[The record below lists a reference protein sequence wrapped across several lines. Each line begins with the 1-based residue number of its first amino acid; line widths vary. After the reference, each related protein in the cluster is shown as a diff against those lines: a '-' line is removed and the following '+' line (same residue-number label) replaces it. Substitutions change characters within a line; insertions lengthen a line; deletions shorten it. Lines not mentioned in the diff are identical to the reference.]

1 MTAAAK
7 ALHIR
12 LPPLPS
18 IKDVIRLYKLRAL
31 KELSQNFLMEPR
43 LIDKIVRAAGHIQN
57 HVVCEVGPGPGG
69 ITRSIIQKAP
79 RKLIL
84 VEKDGRF
91 IPTLELV
98 ADACKDK
105 VDVDI
110 IRDDILKINIAQYIP
125 SDTKVD
131 WFETPPPINLIGNL
145 PFSVSTILMI
155 RWLEMISKQ
164 EGPWSFGRVRMTLTF
179 QKEVAE
185 RMAANISHPQRC
197 RLSVMCQNWCNVN
210 YKFDIP
216 GDAFLPKPDVDV
228 GVVTLTPLKHPII
241 KLPFKLVEKV
251 VRQIFS
257 MRQKYS
263 IRGAQTLFPE
273 EVREEMALRMYKMAE
288 IDPVTRPFQ
297 IANTEFQRICEAYNE
312 IIQKYPE
319 FENYDYRAP
328 KKKSTADDN
337 LVEQPT
343 GDPQLCL

>member
-1 MTAAAK
+1 MAAAK
-7 ALHIR
+7 KTLQIR

-31 KELSQNFLMEPR
+31 RELSQNFLMEPR
-43 LIDKIVRAAGHIQN
+43 LIDKIVNAAGNIEN

-69 ITRSIIQKAP
+69 ITRSIIQRAP

-84 VEKDGRF
+84 IEKDRRF
-91 IPTLELV
+91 LPSLELI
-98 ADACKDK
+98 ADACSDK

-110 IRDDILKINIAQYIP
+110 ISGDILKTDIAQYFP
-125 SDTKVD
+125 NDVKTD
-131 WFETPPPINLIGNL
+131 WLDSPPPINLIGNL
-145 PFSVSTILMI
+145 PFSVSTILII

-164 EGPWSFGRVRMTLTF
+164 EGPWAFGRTRMTLTF

-185 RMAANISHPQRC
+185 RMAARILSSQRC
-197 RLSVMCQNWCNVN
+197 RLSVMCQNWCTVK
-210 YKFDIP
+210 YKFDIS
-216 GDAFLPKPDVDV
+216 GAAFLPKPDVDV

-241 KLPFKLVEKV
+241 KQPFKLVEKV

-273 EVREEMALRMYKMAE
+273 DIREEMALRMYKMAD

-297 IANTEFQRICEAYNE
+297 IANMEFARICDAYSE
-312 IIQKYPE
+312 IIKQYPE
-319 FENYDYRAP
+319 LDKYDYRAP
-328 KKKSTADDN
+328 KNKNKLEETKE
-337 LVEQPT
+337 VEEEV
-343 GDPQLCL
+343 

>member
-1 MTAAAK
+1 MAAVKHAVQ
-7 ALHIR
+7 IR

-31 KELSQNFLMEPR
+31 RELSQNFLMEPR
-43 LIDKIVRAAGHIQN
+43 LIDKIVRAAGDIQN

-69 ITRSIIQKAP
+69 ITRSIIKQAP

-84 VEKDGRF
+84 IEKDPRF
-91 IPTLELV
+91 IPSLELV

-105 VDVDI
+105 IDLDI
-110 IRDDILKINIAQYIP
+110 ITGDILTTDIAHFIP
-125 SDTKVD
+125 KDVKTD
-131 WFETPPPINLIGNL
+131 WHDPPPPINLIGNL
-145 PFSVSTILMI
+145 PFSVSTILI
-155 RWLEMISKQ
+155 VRWLENISKQ
-164 EGPWSFGRVRMTLTF
+164 EGPWALGRTRMTLTF

-185 RMAANISHPQRC
+185 RMAARILDKQRC
-197 RLSVMCQNWCNVN
+197 RLSVMCQSWCNVN

-216 GDAFLPKPDVDV
+216 GDAFVPKPDVDV
-228 GVVTLTPLKHPII
+228 GVVTLTPLKRPLM
-241 KLPFKLVEKV
+241 KQPFKLVEKV

-273 EVREEMALRMYKMAE
+273 DVREEMALTLYKMAE

-297 IANTEFQRICEAYNE
+297 IANGEFSRICDAYSE
-312 IIQKYPE
+312 IIKKYPE

-328 KKKSTADDN
+328 KKLNKKETDN
-337 LVEQPT
+337 
-343 GDPQLCL
+343 GA

>member
-1 MTAAAK
+1 MAAART
-7 ALHIR
+7 ALQIR

-69 ITRSIIQKAP
+69 ITRSIIQQAP

-84 VEKDGRF
+84 VEKDQRF
-91 IPTLELV
+91 IPSLELL
-98 ADACKDK
+98 ADACRGKLDM
-105 VDVDI
+105 DI
-110 IRDDILKINIAQYIP
+110 ITGDILKTNIAHFIP
-125 SDTKVD
+125 EDAKLGWTD
-131 WFETPPPINLIGNL
+131 APPPVNLIGNL
-145 PFSVSTILMI
+145 PFSVSTILII
-155 RWLEMISKQ
+155 RWLEMMSKK

-185 RMAANISHPQRC
+185 RMAAPIMHKQRC
-197 RLSVMCQNWCNVN
+197 RLSVMCQNWCNVK

-216 GDAFLPKPDVDV
+216 GAAFLPKPDVDV
-228 GVVTLTPLKHPII
+228 GVVTLTPLKQPII

-251 VRQIFS
+251 TRQIFS

-273 EVREEMALRMYKMAE
+273 EVREEMALRMYKMADL
-288 IDPVTRPFQ
+288 DPITRPFQ
-297 IANTEFQRICEAYNE
+297 IANGEFGRLCHAYYE

-319 FENYDYRAP
+319 FENYDFRAP
-328 KKKSTADDN
+328 KNRIIEIDADI
-337 LVEQPT
+337 
-343 GDPQLCL
+343 